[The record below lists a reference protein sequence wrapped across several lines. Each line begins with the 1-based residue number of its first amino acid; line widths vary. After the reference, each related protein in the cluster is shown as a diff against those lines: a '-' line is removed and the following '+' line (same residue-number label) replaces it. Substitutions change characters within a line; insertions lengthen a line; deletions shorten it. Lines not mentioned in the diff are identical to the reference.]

1 MYFILKKP
9 KILVPARLR
18 IIVMVIIG
26 LLSILAAGTC
36 FSSSHLLKSSDT
48 KSGVVGIGSSKRK
61 NKIITTNFGSFR
73 TQYVK
78 PILNR
83 YGFKTIFK
91 ICSSIGPSERQTWQ
105 YIAAPQHDARRAYTG
120 NDARLDSI
128 SPSMYYGLC
137 IGKQCFE
144 VESHQ

>member
-9 KILVPARLR
+9 KILVPAILR
-18 IIVMVIIG
+18 IIVTVIIA
-26 LLSILAAGTC
+26 LLSIPAAGTC
-36 FSSSHLLKSSDT
+36 FSSSHHLKSSDT
-48 KSGVVGIGSSKRK
+48 KSGSSKRK

-105 YIAAPQHDARRAYTG
+105 YIAAPQHDARRAHTG